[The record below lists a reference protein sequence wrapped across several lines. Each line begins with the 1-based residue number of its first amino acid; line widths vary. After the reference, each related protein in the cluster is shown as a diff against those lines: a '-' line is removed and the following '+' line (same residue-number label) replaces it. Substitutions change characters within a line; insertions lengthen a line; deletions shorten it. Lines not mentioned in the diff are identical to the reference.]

1 MARAG
6 VKALAASVPEVT
18 LREAFQQAAS
28 RLLPEPR
35 PVAGRVA
42 DAGIGGL
49 TSREREVAG
58 LVGRGLTNK
67 QIAIVL
73 VVEKRTV
80 ETHIGN
86 ILAKLGYSSR
96 AQLIA
101 LAIERGLVSGPP

>member
-1 MARAG
+1 
-6 VKALAASVPEVT
+6 
-18 LREAFQQAAS
+18 
-28 RLLPEPR
+28 LLPEPR